1 MVPAGV
7 VTEIGP
13 VEKPAGTVAPIVVLF
28 VTTKE
33 AAVALNVTAEAL
45 VKFTPVILTLVP
57 GAVLVGVNVVML
69 AGK

>member
-1 MVPAGV
+1 VVPAGV

-13 VEKPAGTVAPIVVLF
+13 VENPAGTIAPIVVLF

-33 AAVALNVTAEAL
+33 AVVPLKETADAF
-45 VKFTPVILTLVP
+45 VKFTPVILTVVP
-57 GAVLVGVNVVML
+57 KAEFVGVKLAML